1 MREAGLGAS
10 RASFQGLADRPQADV
25 LVVGGGING
34 AAVFRDLALQG
45 VDVILVDRGDF
56 SAGASAASSHM
67 VHGGLRYLEN
77 GEFRL
82 VQEAVRERND
92 LLRTAPHAVRPL
104 RTTIPLSS
112 TFGGLLTGPLRF
124 LRLARARRSPR
135 GAVLVET
142 GLTVYDTFSRGG
154 MLPRHRM
161 RGRRAALRRHPDLR
175 PDTRYTATY
184 WDASALHPER
194 LALEMVR
201 DGLVAGRERARAANY
216 AEVAGAA
223 DGTVIVRDGESGQE
237 TRITAS
243 VVVNASGPWAD
254 LTNAALGLPTAYLG
268 GTKGSHIVLDD
279 DRLLAATAGDEIF
292 FEHDDGRIVLI
303 YPLHGRVLVGTTD
316 LEHDMRT
323 EAVCTDAEVDYF
335 VELIEHVLPGI
346 PVDRSRIV
354 YRYSGVRPLPRHG
367 DTDPGLVS
375 RDYRVESGVLPGAE
389 RTRILTLV
397 GGKWTTFRAS
407 AEHVADRAL
416 AALGRPRRL
425 STRGLPIG
433 GGWGMPRSAAARERW
448 IAEHRGAVG
457 AERARVL
464 LERYG
469 TAADRV
475 IAAVAADPADAPLT
489 AAPEYSTAE
498 LRHLAAT
505 EHVTHLD
512 DLLRRRT
519 LIGFRHGV
527 TEETAR
533 EAAAVVADVLDWD
546 EEHTDAEVQR
556 VLGEAAPGG
565 QATSTTPIMPRSS

>member
-1 MREAGLGAS
+1 MGAI
-10 RASFQGLADRPQADV
+10 RASFQGLMDRPHADV
-25 LVVGGGING
+25 LVIGGGING

-45 VDVILVDRGDF
+45 VDVILVDGGDF
-56 SAGASAASSHM
+56 SGGASAASSHM

-112 TFGGLLTGPLRF
+112 TFGRLLTGPLRF
-124 LRLARARRSPR
+124 LRIGRGRRSPR
-135 GAVLVET
+135 GAVLVEV

-161 RGRRAALRRHPDLR
+161 RGRRSALRRHPDLR

-201 DGLVAGRERARAANY
+201 DGLVAGRGRARAANY
-216 AEVAGAA
+216 AEVVGAA
-223 DGTVIVRDGESGQE
+223 DGAVTVRDGESGQE
-237 TRITAS
+237 ARITAS
-243 VVVNASGPWAD
+243 VVINASGPWAD

-279 DRLLAATAGDEIF
+279 DRLLAATGGDEIF
-292 FEHDDGRIVLI
+292 FEHADGRIVLI

-316 LEHDMRT
+316 LEHDIRA

-335 VELIEHVLPGI
+335 VDLIEHVLPGI

-367 DTDPGLVS
+367 NTAPGLVS
-375 RDYRVESGVLPGAE
+375 RDYRVESGILPGSD

-407 AEHVADRAL
+407 AEHIADRAL
-416 AALGRPRRL
+416 AALGRPRRV

-433 GGWGMPRSAAARERW
+433 GGWGMPRSAAAREHW
-448 IAEHRGAVG
+448 IAALAATVG
-457 AERARVL
+457 ADRARML
-464 LERYG
+464 LDRYG

-475 IAAVAADPADAPLT
+475 IAAVTADPGDAPLT
-489 AAPEYSTAE
+489 AAPEYSTGE

-505 EHVTHLD
+505 ERVVHLD
-512 DLLRRRT
+512 DLLLRRT
-519 LIGFRHGV
+519 LIGFRGGIS
-527 TEETAR
+527 EGTAR
-533 EAAAVVADVLDWD
+533 EAAAVVADVLGWD
-546 EEHTDAEVQR
+546 ETRTAAEVQR
-556 VLGEAAPGG
+556 VLRRTAPARH
-565 QATSTTPIMPRSS
+565 ATSTTPIMPRSS